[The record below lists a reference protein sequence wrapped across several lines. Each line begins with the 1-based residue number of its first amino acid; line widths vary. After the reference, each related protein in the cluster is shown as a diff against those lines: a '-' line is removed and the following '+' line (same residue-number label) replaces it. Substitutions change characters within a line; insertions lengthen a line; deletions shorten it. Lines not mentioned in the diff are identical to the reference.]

1 MSASEPTPPK
11 LSRDDARAFDL
22 LAAAEFDRTNVE
34 GDAALEDHLDA
45 VDALMQ
51 HLGAYPETALTDDDC
66 RT

>member
-51 HLGAYPETALTDDDC
+51 HLGAYP
-66 RT
+66 